1 MYIRTAQAAVWQ
13 GPTNPPAEPA
23 ALVTE
28 EVAHSEHAAS
38 TRWARAPF
46 QSRGHG
52 HCIAVRLQRG
62 QVWVAIAG
70 SPKIRW
76 LPVEQVLSETEVA
89 RWLAS
94 GF

>member
-1 MYIRTAQAAVWQ
+1 MYIRTALAAAWQ

-23 ALVTE
+23 APVT
-28 EVAHSEHAAS
+28 EVAHSEHSAS

-46 QSRGHG
+46 QSRRHG
-52 HCIAVRLQRG
+52 CCVAVRFQRG
-62 QVWVAIAG
+62 QVWVAVAG

-76 LPVEQVLSETEVA
+76 LLAEQVLNETEVA
-89 RWLAS
+89 RWLAG

>member
-13 GPTNPPAEPA
+13 GPTNSPAEPA
-23 ALVTE
+23 VPVTE
-28 EVAHSEHAAS
+28 IAQPEHAAR

-46 QSRGHG
+46 QSRRHG

-62 QVWVAIAG
+62 QVWVAVAG

-76 LPVEQVLSETEVA
+76 LPVEQVLSENEVA
-89 RWLAS
+89 RWLAG

>member
-23 ALVTE
+23 APVM

-38 TRWARAPF
+38 ARWAKTPF
-46 QSRGHG
+46 QSRRHG
-52 HCIAVRLQRG
+52 CCVAVRLKRG

-76 LPVEQVLSETEVA
+76 LLAEQVLSETEVA
-89 RWLAS
+89 RWLAG